1 MYFVND
7 PLFVGIISGT
17 IAAVLAGLLIFY
29 VLEYRRKRTTK
40 TDLMSRLN
48 RLDKSLK
55 SGKID
60 DVLTKY
66 EDMLGEVSEAEH
78 PEIYA
83 QIMNNQGIC
92 YGKLARTADEEESL
106 KKAIR
111 AFEEALKIRIVEKYP
126 VDYAMTQNNLGNAY
140 RNLAEV
146 RDKEENLS
154 KAIRAFEEALKIYT
168 IKKYPLYYELVVSN
182 MSRAKQ
188 QTKVEHQ

>member
-1 MYFVND
+1 MYLVND

-17 IAAVLAGLLIFY
+17 IGAVLAGLLVFY

-55 SGKID
+55 SDKIN
-60 DVLTKY
+60 DVLAEY
-66 EDMLGEVSEAEH
+66 EEVLGKVSEADH

-83 QIMNNQGIC
+83 HIMNNRGIC
-92 YGKLARTADEEESL
+92 YGKLARIAGKEENL
-106 KKAIR
+106 AKAIR
-111 AFEEALKIRIVEKYP
+111 AFEEALKIRTVEKYP
-126 VDYAMTQNNLGNAY
+126 VNYATTQNNLGIAY

-146 RDKEENLS
+146 RDKEENLT

-168 IKKYPLYYELVVSN
+168 VEKYPLYYEAVVSN
-182 MSRAKQ
+182 MSRVKQ
-188 QTKVEHQ
+188 LMKAEDQ